1 MDNKEL
7 LKKVSRLESQLDIL
21 ETEFDYLNKILIKC
35 GFPNGI
41 ITLKETANQ
50 LLKENKITFDI

>member
-1 MDNKEL
+1 MDNKGL
-7 LKKVSRLESQLDIL
+7 LKKVSKLESKLDIF
-21 ETEFDYLNKILIKC
+21 ETEFETLNNILIKC

-50 LLKENKITFDI
+50 LLKENQITFDI